1 MTRFICAAVAVAF
14 LGTGSVPSAPPA
26 KVEDKVKMDE
36 ATKAAVGKA
45 LEWLKDNQ
53 NEDGSWGNTAITSF
67 ALLAFMSNGHLPNQG
82 PYGKVVAKGVRHLL
96 SCARDDGYI
105 VGPRGGNMYCHAMA
119 TLALSQVWGMSADP
133 EVKKTLKRAVDLI
146 LKSQNYE
153 GGWRYEPTPTA
164 ADISVTIME
173 VMALR
178 GAKDSGLAVPDATMK
193 KAIAYIGTCRDD
205 RSGGY
210 CYQPHS
216 AGPGYA
222 RTAAGVCVLQLCG
235 EYDAKEIADAVA
247 YLEDVGDDRQHYW
260 YGHYYAAHA
269 YHQIGGKK
277 WEEYYDRMKTRLLAC
292 QRNTG
297 EWLEREEMQ
306 VGAAYQTSI
315 AVLILSVPTHYLPIY
330 QR

>member
-1 MTRFICAAVAVAF
+1 MARALLAAVLTAVFVSPAAA
-14 LGTGSVPSAPPA
+14 APPA
-26 KVEDKVKMDE
+26 KTEDKVKMDE

-45 LEWLKDNQ
+45 LEWLKENQ
-53 NEDGSWGNTAITSF
+53 NKDGSWGNTAITGL
-67 ALLAFMSNGHLPNQG
+67 ALLAYMSNGHLPNQG
-82 PYGKVVAKGVRHLL
+82 PYGTVVSKGIRHLL
-96 SCARDDGYI
+96 STARDDGYL
-105 VGPRGGNMYCHAMA
+105 VGPRGGNMYCHGFA
-119 TLALSQVWGMSADP
+119 TLALSQAWGMSQDE

-146 LKSQNYE
+146 LKSQNWE

-164 ADISVTIME
+164 ADISVTIVQ

-178 GAKDSGLAVPDATMK
+178 GAKDSGLNVPDETMK
-193 KAIAYIGTCRDD
+193 KAIKYIGTCRDD

-210 CYQPHS
+210 RYQPGS
-216 AGPGYA
+216 AGAGYA

-235 EYDAKEIADAVA
+235 EYDATEIAAAVS
-247 YLEDVGDDRQHYW
+247 YLDDLGDDRQHYW

-269 YHQIGGKK
+269 YHQLGGKR
-277 WEEYYDRMKTRLLAC
+277 WEEYYGRMKTRLLAN

-297 EWLEREEMQ
+297 EWLERQEMH
-306 VGAAYQTSI
+306 VGAAYQTAI